1 MDGSGMLELP
11 EVRLL
16 LEDLCER
23 RKGHRNV
30 LEEEVQQAMALMDK
44 DGNGEVSV
52 FEFRDTFANEHLAN
66 VKVLRM
72 GDELPSDPARET
84 LAGRKAGGLAGRV
97 SRAG

>member
-1 MDGSGMLELP
+1 MLELP